1 VFHRDA
7 GHRGFAESRN
17 RYGMGIAIVALID
30 STVSVITR
38 QRDNVPIATEVAM
51 APSNREEVTG
61 VRLLSKPT
69 APDDRII
76 GPNPCD
82 AGRITA
88 THATLQTCSD
98 HRQDCGDL
106 RLNMAKSR

>member
-1 VFHRDA
+1 MFHRDA

-76 GPNPCD
+76 GPILVTPDESPRLTRRCKL
-82 AGRITA
+82 AAITGKIAA
-88 THATLQTCSD
+88 T
-98 HRQDCGDL
+98 
-106 RLNMAKSR
+106 

>member
-1 VFHRDA
+1 
-7 GHRGFAESRN
+7 
-17 RYGMGIAIVALID
+17 MGIAIVALID

-38 QRDNVPIATEVAM
+38 QRDNVPIATEVAI

-76 GPNPCD
+76 GPILVTPDESPRLTRRCKL
-82 AGRITA
+82 AAITGKIAA
-88 THATLQTCSD
+88 T
-98 HRQDCGDL
+98 
-106 RLNMAKSR
+106 

>member
-1 VFHRDA
+1 MSIIAQSLMTQNDCEFEPKRQ
-7 GHRGFAESRN
+7 
-17 RYGMGIAIVALID
+17 GMGIATVALID

-76 GPNPCD
+76 GPILVTPDESPRLTRRCKL
-82 AGRITA
+82 AAITGKIAA
-88 THATLQTCSD
+88 T
-98 HRQDCGDL
+98 
-106 RLNMAKSR
+106 

>member
-1 VFHRDA
+1 
-7 GHRGFAESRN
+7 
-17 RYGMGIAIVALID
+17 
-30 STVSVITR
+30 
-38 QRDNVPIATEVAM
+38 M

-88 THATLQTCSD
+88 THATP
-98 HRQDCGDL
+98 
-106 RLNMAKSR
+106 